1 MKTLIV
7 TTVIGT
13 VNAFLI
19 PHIELLMNQGHKV
32 DVAANASNCINTDLI
47 KLGCEIHHI
56 NFSRS
61 PFCKNNYRAYKQIKR
76 LILEKG
82 YELIHVH
89 TPIASFL
96 TRLACRK
103 IPNLKVIYTV
113 HGFHFL
119 KGAPLKNWL
128 IYYPVERLSA
138 RWTDSLI
145 TMNEEDYKIAQ
156 KFKIRKGGFINKVN
170 GVGINLEKFQPQ
182 TKENKYSMRYKYGY
196 KIEDFILFY
205 AAELNYNKHQ
215 DLLINVVSTLKNRI
229 PNIKLL
235 LAGSGP
241 SLGQYKN
248 MVKQLDLVDNVE
260 FLGFRNDIP
269 NLLMLSDIVVASSRR
284 EGLPVNVMEAMAT
297 GLPVVATDVRG
308 HSDLVKDG
316 ENGYLVRLD
325 DIKGFAKAIENLY
338 KDEKL
343 RNKFGKNG
351 IEMVK
356 KYSLNNVL
364 KEMNQ
369 IYSLLLK

>member
-1 MKTLIV
+1 
-7 TTVIGT
+7 
-13 VNAFLI
+13 
-19 PHIELLMNQGHKV
+19 MNQGHKV